1 MMRIVKIKLVMFF
14 CLVLGL
20 TTQGQNKSNT
30 ESQVK
35 YYKVE
40 GVVYSDE
47 TQKPLAN
54 IMISS
59 IGARK
64 GAISDSLGQFTIE
77 VPNMRSTLNVTSAGY
92 HSQKVQILKRK
103 TLNVYLV
110 PTSRIFSTRGYESV
124 LGYRNFDDYVG
135 TAEVI
140 AGNDISD
147 VYSDID
153 NALVGKFA
161 GLQVSGKGGMPG
173 EGSYV
178 NLRGTRSLIANNTP
192 LIVIDGIPYDPSY
205 AVSSSITGYSKS
217 IFSII
222 ASKEVQSVTLLK
234 GAEAGIYGSLGS
246 NGVLLIETEKAS
258 DLETKIEFKATAGIA
273 YIDTRLP
280 LLEGN
285 EYKSYIGDIGANK
298 YPDLDVLVDKLPFL
312 LDDPTDPKGKI
323 YNNNTDWQDE
333 IYDLAFQSDYQLKV
347 KGGDGV
353 AKYVL
358 TLGTQQNNGVI
369 KGTNLSKYYTRM
381 NADINFS
388 KKLKLNASGALN
400 FSEMKLQEQGM
411 ASYTNPFLTS
421 LYEAPVLSV
430 KQQVFQN
437 GEVVELSRFTP
448 VDQELMMSNPAAV
461 VSDIK
466 GVTSSYDA
474 LMNVGLDFTPID
486 NLVIQGIFG
495 LTYSHNKEDLF
506 IPGKTS
512 HAIAPLMDTLAENT
526 VRGGVSTLLSY
537 YARAQATYSKTFNT
551 INHFNFN
558 AGYQLMTS
566 QKETDNASGI
576 NTPTDFYT
584 TLSNVL
590 GAHSRNITG
599 VMEKSSWMNGY
610 ASVDYLYNNQLFANV
625 GVTADASSAYGPNGS
640 NLYFF
645 PSVNAGWKVNNTLLR
660 DNDFINNLT
669 LRGEFSEQGN
679 SQFSSHYGRYYY
691 VTDPYKDVVGTYRD
705 MVANSHLKPERVR
718 TLGAGFDLSLL
729 GHVVDISADY
739 FQEYTTDMIIAKS
752 TSAVFGVPS
761 IYDNAGELKT
771 NGVELNLKVNV
782 FQKGA
787 VKWSLGGNI
796 AHYQSKV
803 VDLGGASEIIT
814 KYDDGTQLITRVG
827 ESPYQFYGAEVE
839 KVFNSSYEASVAD
852 YIAQNGERFVA
863 GDIKF
868 NDVNGDQ
875 IINDEDRLAI
885 GDPTPDFYGGFYTD
899 LRWKN
904 FGLYAYFSYS
914 YGQDVYNGVRRT
926 TEAMTN
932 FNNQSTA
939 VERRWMTEGQN
950 TDMPRASYGDK
961 TGNSRFSDRWIEDGS
976 YIKMKELT
984 LSYDVNKN
992 WLGFSHIS
1000 CYITAENLFVWS
1012 DYKGMDPEFSYS
1024 YDRALQGIDYGKIA
1038 NPRSVKLGIN
1048 LNF

>member
-1 MMRIVKIKLVMFF
+1 MMRIVKIRLVMFF
-14 CLVLGL
+14 CLALGL

-30 ESQVK
+30 EKQVT
-35 YYKVE
+35 YYKVK
-40 GVVYSDE
+40 GTVFSDE

-54 IMISS
+54 VMISS
-59 IGARK
+59 VGALN
-64 GAISDSLGQFTIE
+64 GAITDSLGGFIIE
-77 VPNMRSTLNVTSAGY
+77 VPNRRSTLSVASSGY
-92 HSQKVQILKRK
+92 HPQKVQVLKRE

-110 PTSRIFSTRGYESV
+110 PTSRRFSARGYESV
-124 LGYRNFDDYVG
+124 LGYRAFDDYVG
-135 TAEVI
+135 TAEVLS
-140 AGNDISD
+140 GDDISD
-147 VYSDID
+147 VYSDLD

-161 GLQVSGKGGMPG
+161 GLQVTGKGGMPG
-173 EGSYV
+173 EGSYL
-178 NLRGTRSLIANNTP
+178 NLRGTRSLVANNTP

-217 IFSII
+217 IFSIVS
-222 ASKEVQSVTLLK
+222 SKEVQNVTLLK
-234 GAEAGIYGSLGS
+234 GAEAAIYGSLGS

-258 DLETKIEFKATAGIA
+258 DLETKIEFQATAGVA
-273 YIDTRLP
+273 MIDTRLP
-280 LLEGN
+280 LLE
-285 EYKSYIGDIGANK
+285 ETDYKSYIGDIGANK

-312 LDDPTDPKGKI
+312 LDDPSDPRGKI

-347 KGGDGV
+347 KGGDAV

-388 KKLKLNASGALN
+388 KSLKLNASGALN
-400 FSEMKLQEQGM
+400 FTQMTLQEQGM
-411 ASYTNPFLTS
+411 ATYTNPFLTS

-430 KQQVFQN
+430 NQQVFMN
-437 GEVVELSRFTP
+437 KEVVELAAFTP
-448 VDQELMMSNPAAV
+448 VNSELMMSNPAAIV
-461 VSDIK
+461 NDVK
-466 GVTSSYDA
+466 GYSSAYDA
-474 LMNVGLDFTPID
+474 LINVGLDFTPIE
-486 NLVIQGIFG
+486 NLKIQGVFG

-512 HAIAPLMDTLAENT
+512 RAIAPLMDTLAENT
-526 VRGGVSTLLSY
+526 VRGGVTTLMNY
-537 YARAQATYSKTFNT
+537 YARAQATYSKTYNT
-551 INHFNFN
+551 IHHLNMN
-558 AGYQLMTS
+558 AGYQLMTT

-584 TLSNVL
+584 TLSNTL
-590 GAHSRNITG
+590 SSHSRNITG
-599 VMEKSSWMNGY
+599 IMEKSAWMNGY

-625 GVTADASSAYGPNGS
+625 GVTADASSAYGPSGS

-645 PSVNAGWKVNNTLLR
+645 PSVSAGWKAKNTFLRNVDLVNTLT
-660 DNDFINNLT
+660 F
-669 LRGEFSEQGN
+669 RGEFSEQGN
-679 SQFSSHYGRYYY
+679 SQYGSHYGRYYY

-705 MVANSHLKPERVR
+705 MVANSYLKPERVR
-718 TLGAGFDLSLL
+718 TLGGGVDVSLL
-729 GHVVDISADY
+729 GHVVALSADY

-752 TSAVFGVPS
+752 TSAVLGVPS

-771 NGVELNLKVNV
+771 NGVELNLQLNV
-782 FQKGA
+782 IQKGA

-796 AHYQSKV
+796 AHYKSKI
-803 VDLGGASEIIT
+803 VDLGGTSEIIT

-827 ESPYQFYGAEVE
+827 ESPYQFYGAQVE
-839 KVFNSSYEASVAD
+839 KVFNTTKEANDAHYVS
-852 YIAQNGERFVA
+852 QNGEQFVA

-868 NDVNGDQ
+868 RDVNGDQ
-875 IINDEDRLAI
+875 IINDKDRVII
-885 GDPTPDFYGGFYTD
+885 GDPTPDFYGGFYTN
-899 LRWKN
+899 LKWKN

-914 YGQDVYNGVRRT
+914 YGQEVYNGVRRT

-932 FNNQSTA
+932 FDNQSTA

-984 LSYDVNKN
+984 LSYDIFNN

-1000 CYITAENLFVWS
+1000 CYVTAENLFVWS